1 MKLDT
6 AKAVVTG
13 AGGGLGRWFCKRL
26 CESGA
31 TVVATDRDE
40 AGLAKTVEEVA
51 KSSPQGRMHVHA
63 ADVTSEEQV
72 GTLFVK
78 AREMMGGCNVLVNN
92 AGLLRDSMLIK
103 KDKASGQGA
112 KNASLGDWNSVINV
126 NLTGAFLCTREFAA
140 GAVGSESSGVVVNM
154 SSAARHGGIS
164 QGNYSAS
171 KAGLAATTNVWG
183 RELARHNIRVG
194 AVAPGAVETEMLQG
208 LAPEM
213 MEKLQALIPLRR
225 LATPDEVWMGVKFI
239 IECDYFTAQILDL
252 DGGLRL

>member
-1 MKLDT
+1 MRLDAT
-6 AKAVVTG
+6 KAVVTG

-40 AGLAKTVEEVA
+40 GGLAKTMAEVSKA
-51 KSSPQGRMHVHA
+51 SPPGKMHVHT
-63 ADVTSEEQV
+63 ADVTSEDQV
-72 GTLFVK
+72 GELFEK
-78 AREMMGGCNVLVNN
+78 AREAMGGCNVLVNN

-103 KDKASGQGA
+103 KDKASGKGA
-112 KNASLGDWNSVINV
+112 KNATLKDWHSVIDV

-140 GAVGSESSGVVVNM
+140 GVVGNEDKGVVVNM

-208 LAPEM
+208 LAPDM

-225 LATPDEVWMGVKFI
+225 LATPEEVWMGVKFI